1 MTQHDEVSRSRK
13 RLFDAL
19 GSNASKYLVL
29 LRLWFQMKK
38 SKEEFDQS
46 ARKLLTSDQVHLHN
60 AFIITLITK
69 CHRLSP
75 HPPSIYENSG
85 RGRGGKGRR
94 RNRAERGGF
103 EPVDVFDYMLP
114 MQQIPSHAQQDA
126 VRLLAQERFLPDFP
140 FMYSRTMLGAWEHGL
155 EGAEDGAVKLIM
167 SAVLALLRNIIFATI
182 CRRKSFH
189 VLDSRS
195 PYGVNKP
202 YINKWLRRKLDKPLR
217 CSVLRGKPD
226 EKGASCSRLRFLGPT
241 YEEME
246 QRYIFELACSS
257 RQPPPNRPISLYDLL
272 ETVQVHRNVIPSAS
286 VMSLLEERIFDRLI
300 HRTHEEMRA
309 KRVLDNSMFL
319 STDHHNSTFKSNNE
333 M

>member
-1 MTQHDEVSRSRK
+1 M
-13 RLFDAL
+13 
-19 GSNASKYLVL
+19 
-29 LRLWFQMKK
+29 
-38 SKEEFDQS
+38 
-46 ARKLLTSDQVHLHN
+46 HLHN

-75 HPPSIYENSG
+75 HPPSIYENTG

-126 VRLLAQERFLPDFP
+126 VRLLAQERFLPDVQ

-155 EGAEDGAVKLIM
+155 EGADDGAVKLIV
-167 SAVLALLRNIIFATI
+167 SAVLTLLRNIIFAII

-202 YINKWLRRKLDKPLR
+202 YTNKWLRRKLDKPLR
-217 CSVLRGKPD
+217 CSVLRGKTD
-226 EKGASCSRLRFLGPT
+226 EKGAPSNRLRILVPT

-246 QRYIFELACSS
+246 QHYMFELACSS
-257 RQPPPNRPISLYDLL
+257 QQPPPNRAISLYDLL

-286 VMSLLEERIFDRLI
+286 VVSLLEERIFDRLI

-309 KRVLDNSMFL
+309 QRVLDNSLFL
-319 STDHHNSTFKSNNE
+319 SADHHNSILKSSNE
-333 M
+333 VLESWRQRMKILK